1 MSGFAGDLRIAARL
15 ARREL
20 RGGVRGFRIFLACLA
35 LGVAAIAGIGS
46 LGSAVRE
53 GLRADARKI
62 LGGDVAVRLIHREA
76 DAAERAWLRR
86 NATVS
91 QAADLR
97 AMAYTVRG
105 TIDRDPA
112 QRRRVLVELKGVDG
126 LWPLY
131 GRPAVDGKPAGRERL
146 ARLLAARDGVHGAL
160 VDPALPLRLGVDIGN
175 RLRIGGQIFEIR
187 GLLTG
192 EPDRG
197 TRLFTLGPRILVS
210 RAGLQATG
218 LVRHGSLIYFHYRLK
233 LPPGADPAAF
243 VERLN
248 AALPKAGWR
257 VRSLNQATPAAQR
270 FLARIALYLTLVG
283 LTALLVGGLGVAN
296 GVRAWLDGRVATIAT
311 FKCLGA
317 SARIVFLT
325 YLIQVL
331 VLALAGIALGIV
343 IGAVLPAALA
353 GLVESVFPVT
363 LRLGLYPGPLAV
375 AALFGLLTAL
385 AFSLWSVARA
395 REVPP
400 AMLFRQTVS
409 AAEGRPKP
417 LYAAIT
423 ALLVAMLAALALL
436 TAADPVIAT
445 IFICGCA
452 GAFLL
457 FRGLA
462 WLVARGAAR
471 LSDPA
476 RGGAGS
482 NWRGRNLRGPN
493 LRLALA
499 NIHRPGAPTAS
510 VILSL
515 GLGATVLVAIAL
527 IQGNLMDQLRRQMPD
542 RAPAFFFIDI
552 LPDQVERFDAAVSDA
567 GGATRTTRMPM
578 VRARIVKLNGVPAAE
593 AAVHPDARW
602 ATRSERGLT
611 YAAAMPEGSRLVAG
625 EWWPADYRGPPQV
638 SFDAELAR
646 GMGLAVGDTIT
657 FNVLGREI
665 AARIA
670 NLRRVQWRTVGMNFT
685 VIFAPGTLE
694 SAPHSHIAAVYA
706 PPDAEMGLLAAVNAE
721 LPNVSGVRV
730 RDALESAAGI
740 LETIGVALRSTATV
754 TLLAGLLVL
763 AGAIAAGHRRRV
775 YDAVVLKVLGATRWR
790 VLRAFLLEYGLL
802 GLVTAAIAAALG
814 AIVAWA
820 VLTLAMRS
828 PWTFLPGTA
837 IGTALLCLAVMLL
850 FGFVG
855 TWQAMRQ
862 KPAALLRN
870 E

>member
-1 MSGFAGDLRIAARL
+1 MTGFASDLGIAARL

-46 LGSAVRE
+46 LGMAVRE
-53 GLRADARKI
+53 GLRADAQKI

-76 DAAERAWLRR
+76 NPAERAWLER

-91 QAADLR
+91 QAADMR
-97 AMAYTVRG
+97 AMAYTAGGAAGSGV
-105 TIDRDPA
+105 A

-131 GRPAVDGKPAGRERL
+131 GSAGVDGTPAGHDRL
-146 ARLLAARDGVHGAL
+146 AALLAARSGAYGAL
-160 VDPALPLRLGVDIGN
+160 VDPALPVRLGVAVGD
-175 RLRIGGQIFEIR
+175 RLRIGGQSFEIR

-233 LPPGADPAAF
+233 LPPGADAAAF
-243 VERLN
+243 ADRLKT
-248 AALPKAGWR
+248 ALPKAGWR
-257 VRSLNQATPAAQR
+257 VRSLGEATPAAQR

-296 GVRAWLDGRVATIAT
+296 GVRAWLDGRIATIAT

-331 VLALAGIALGIV
+331 VLALAGVA
-343 IGAVLPAALA
+343 IGLVAGAILPAALA

-363 LRLGLYPGPLAV
+363 LRLGLYPAPLAV

-400 AMLFRQTVS
+400 ATLFRQTVS
-409 AAEGRPKP
+409 SVEGRPKP
-417 LYAAIT
+417 LYIAIT
-423 ALLVAMLAALALL
+423 ALLVAALAGLALL

-445 IFICGCA
+445 IFIGGCA

-476 RGGAGS
+476 RGAH
-482 NWRGRNLRGPN
+482 GRNRRGPS

-527 IQGNLMDQLRRQMPD
+527 IQGNLMDQVRRQMPD

-552 LPDQVERFDAAVSDA
+552 LPHQAARFDGAVNGA
-567 GGATRTTRMPM
+567 GGVSRTTRMPM

-625 EWWPADYRGPPQV
+625 DWWPADYRGPPQV

-646 GMGLAVGDTIT
+646 GMGLGVGDTIT

-665 AARIA
+665 TAKIA

-706 PPDAEMGLLAAVNAE
+706 EPEAEMRLLAAVNDA

-740 LETIGVALRSTATV
+740 LETIGVALRSTAAV

-775 YDAVVLKVLGATRWR
+775 YDAVVLKVLGATRGR

-802 GLVTAAIAAALG
+802 GLVTAAIAAVLG

-820 VLTLAMRS
+820 VLTLAMGS

-855 TWQAMRQ
+855 TWRAMRQ

>member
-1 MSGFAGDLRIAARL
+1 MSGLAGDLGIAARL

-46 LGSAVRE
+46 LGMAVRE
-53 GLRADARKI
+53 GLRADAQKI

-76 DAAERAWLRR
+76 SPAERSWLRR

-91 QAADLR
+91 EAADLR

-105 TIDRDPA
+105 TAGGDPA
-112 QRRRVLVELKGVDG
+112 QRRRVLVELKGVDD

-131 GRPAVDGKPAGRERL
+131 GSAAVDGKPVSRSRL
-146 ARLLAARDGVHGAL
+146 DGLLAARNGVHGSGVHGAL
-160 VDPALPLRLGVDIGN
+160 VDPALPLRLGVEIGD
-175 RLRIGGQIFEIR
+175 RLRIGGQSFEIR

-233 LPPGADPAAF
+233 LPPGADAAAF
-243 VERLN
+243 VDRLK

-257 VRSLNQATPAAQR
+257 VRSLGEATPAAQR

-296 GVRAWLDGRVATIAT
+296 GVRAWLDGRVATVAT

-331 VLALAGIALGIV
+331 VLALAGIA
-343 IGAVLPAALA
+343 IGLVAGAILPAALA

-363 LRLGLYPGPLAV
+363 LRLGLYPAPLAV

-409 AAEGRPKP
+409 AVEGRPKP
-417 LYAAIT
+417 LYIAIT
-423 ALLVAMLAALALL
+423 ALLVAALAGLALL

-476 RGGAGS
+476 RGV
-482 NWRGRNLRGPN
+482 RRGPN

-527 IQGNLMDQLRRQMPD
+527 IQGNLMDQVRRQMPD

-552 LPDQVERFDAAVSDA
+552 LPHQAARFDAAVDGT

-578 VRARIVKLNGVPAAE
+578 VRARIVRLNGVPAAE

-625 EWWPADYRGPPQV
+625 DWWPADYRGPPRV
-638 SFDAELAR
+638 SFDAELAQ

-665 AARIA
+665 TATIA

-694 SAPHSHIAAVYA
+694 SAPHSHIAAVYTE
-706 PPDAEMGLLAAVNAE
+706 PEAEMRLLAAVNNA

-775 YDAVVLKVLGATRWR
+775 YDAVVLKVLGATRGR

-802 GLVTAAIAAALG
+802 GLVTAAIAAVLG

-820 VLTLAMRS
+820 VLTLAMRA
-828 PWTFLPGTA
+828 PWTLLPGTA

-855 TWQAMRQ
+855 TWRAMRQ

>member
-1 MSGFAGDLRIAARL
+1 MTGFASDLGIAARL

-46 LGSAVRE
+46 LGMAVRE
-53 GLRADARKI
+53 GLRADAQKI

-76 DAAERAWLRR
+76 NPAERAWLERS
-86 NATVS
+86 ATVS
-91 QAADLR
+91 QAADMR
-97 AMAYTVRG
+97 AMAYTAGG
-105 TIDRDPA
+105 TAGSGVA

-131 GRPAVDGKPAGRERL
+131 GSAGVDGTPAGHDRL
-146 ARLLAARDGVHGAL
+146 AALLAARSGVYGAL
-160 VDPALPLRLGVDIGN
+160 VDPALPVRLGVAVGD
-175 RLRIGGQIFEIR
+175 RLRIGGQSFEIR

-233 LPPGADPAAF
+233 LPPGADAAAF
-243 VERLN
+243 ADRLKT
-248 AALPKAGWR
+248 ALPKAGWR
-257 VRSLNQATPAAQR
+257 VRSLGEATPAAQR

-296 GVRAWLDGRVATIAT
+296 GVRAWLDGRIATIAT

-331 VLALAGIALGIV
+331 VLALAGVALGLV
-343 IGAVLPAALA
+343 AGAILPAALA

-363 LRLGLYPGPLAV
+363 LRLGLYPAPLAV

-400 AMLFRQTVS
+400 ATLFRQTVS
-409 AAEGRPKP
+409 SVEGRPKP
-417 LYAAIT
+417 LYIAIT
-423 ALLVAMLAALALL
+423 ALLVAALAGLALL

-445 IFICGCA
+445 IFIGGCA

-476 RGGAGS
+476 RGAH
-482 NWRGRNLRGPN
+482 GRNRRGPS

-527 IQGNLMDQLRRQMPD
+527 IQGNLMDQVRRQMPD

-552 LPDQVERFDAAVSDA
+552 LPHQAARFDGAVNGA
-567 GGATRTTRMPM
+567 GGVSRTTRMPM

-625 EWWPADYRGPPQV
+625 DWWPADYRGPPQV

-646 GMGLAVGDTIT
+646 GMGLGVGDTIT

-665 AARIA
+665 TAKIA

-706 PPDAEMGLLAAVNAE
+706 EPEAEMRLLAAVNNA

-740 LETIGVALRSTATV
+740 LETIGVALRSTAAV

-775 YDAVVLKVLGATRWR
+775 YDAVVLKVLGATRGR

-802 GLVTAAIAAALG
+802 GLVTAAIAAVLG

-820 VLTLAMRS
+820 VLTLAMGS

-855 TWQAMRQ
+855 TWRAMRQ

>member
-1 MSGFAGDLRIAARL
+1 MTGFASDLRIAARL

-46 LGSAVRE
+46 LGTAVRE

-62 LGGDVAVRLIHREA
+62 LGGDVAVRLIHR
-76 DAAERAWLRR
+76 DATPAEQAWLRR

-97 AMAYTVRG
+97 AMAYTTG
-105 TIDRDPA
+105 RDSA
-112 QRRRVLVELKGVDG
+112 ARRRVLVELKGVDG

-131 GRPAVDGKPAGRERL
+131 GSAGIDGSPADRDRL
-146 ARLLAARDGVHGAL
+146 SAMLAARNGVYGAL
-160 VDPALPLRLGVDIGN
+160 VDPVLPVRLGLAIGD
-175 RLRIGGQIFEIR
+175 RLRIGGQQFEIR

-197 TRLFTLGPRILVS
+197 TRLIKLGPRILVS
-210 RAGLQATG
+210 RPGLDATG
-218 LVRHGSLIYFHYRLK
+218 LVRTGSLIYFHYRLK
-233 LPPGADPAAF
+233 IPPGADAAAF
-243 VERLN
+243 AGRIK

-257 VRSLNQATPAAQR
+257 VRSLGEATPGARQ
-270 FLARIALYLTLVG
+270 FLARITLYLTLVG

-296 GVRAWLDGRVATIAT
+296 GVRAWLDGRIATIAT

-317 SARIVFLT
+317 SARVVFLT
-325 YLIQVL
+325 YLLQML
-331 VLALAGIALGIV
+331 VLALAGIALGLTA
-343 IGAVLPAALA
+343 GAILPALLA
-353 GLVESVFPVT
+353 GMVESILPVT
-363 LRLGLYPGPLAV
+363 LRLGIYAGPLAV

-385 AFSLWSVARA
+385 AFSLWSLARA

-409 AAEGRPKP
+409 AIEGRPRRV
-417 LYAAIT
+417 YALAT
-423 ALLVAMLAALALL
+423 GMLVAALAALALV
-436 TAADPVIAT
+436 TAADPFIAL
-445 IFICGCA
+445 IFIGGCA
-452 GAFLL
+452 GAFLF
-457 FRGLA
+457 FRGMA
-462 WLVARGAAR
+462 WLVARAAAR

-476 RGGAGS
+476 R
-482 NWRGRNLRGPN
+482 NVRRGPN

-515 GLGATVLVAIAL
+515 GLGATILVAIAL
-527 IQGNLMDQLRRQMPD
+527 IQGNLMDQVRRQMPD
-542 RAPAFFFIDI
+542 AAPAFFFIDI
-552 LPDQVERFDAAVSDA
+552 LPNQVLQFDAAVGKTD
-567 GGATRTTRMPM
+567 GVIRMTRMPM
-578 VRARIVKLNGVPAAE
+578 VRARIAKLNGVPAAE

-602 ATRSERGLT
+602 ATRNERGLT
-611 YAAAMPEGSRLVAG
+611 YAAKLPEGSSLISG
-625 EWWPADYRGPPQV
+625 KWWPADYEGPPLV

-646 GMGLAVGDTIT
+646 GMGLKVGDTIT

-665 AARIA
+665 TATIA
-670 NLRRVQWRTVGMNFT
+670 NLRRIQWRTVGMNFT

-706 PPDAEMGLLAAVNAE
+706 SPEAENRLLAAVTGA

-730 RDALESAAGI
+730 RDALSAAAGLLENIGI
-740 LETIGVALRSTATV
+740 ALRSTALV
-754 TLLAGLLVL
+754 TLIAGLLVL

-802 GLVTAAIAAALG
+802 GLVTAVIAALLG
-814 AIVAWA
+814 ALIAWI
-820 VLTLAMRS
+820 VLTQAMRS
-828 PWTFLPGTA
+828 PWSFLPGTA
-837 IGTALLCLAVMLL
+837 IGTASLCLAVMLL

>member
-1 MSGFAGDLRIAARL
+1 MTGFASDLGIAARL

-46 LGSAVRE
+46 LGMAVRE
-53 GLRADARKI
+53 GLRADAQKI

-76 DAAERAWLRR
+76 NPAERAWLER

-91 QAADLR
+91 QAADMR
-97 AMAYTVRG
+97 AMAYTAGGAAGSGV
-105 TIDRDPA
+105 A

-131 GRPAVDGKPAGRERL
+131 GSAGVDGTPAGHDRL
-146 ARLLAARDGVHGAL
+146 AALLAARSGAYGAL
-160 VDPALPLRLGVDIGN
+160 VDPALPVRLGVAVGD
-175 RLRIGGQIFEIR
+175 RLRIGGQSFEIR

-233 LPPGADPAAF
+233 LPPGADAAAF
-243 VERLN
+243 ADRLKT
-248 AALPKAGWR
+248 ALPKAGWR
-257 VRSLNQATPAAQR
+257 VRSLGEATPAAQR

-296 GVRAWLDGRVATIAT
+296 GVRAWLDGRIATIAT

-331 VLALAGIALGIV
+331 VLAFAGVA
-343 IGAVLPAALA
+343 IGLVAGAILPAALA

-363 LRLGLYPGPLAV
+363 LRLGLYPAPLAV

-395 REVPP
+395 REVP
-400 AMLFRQTVS
+400 AATLFRQTVS
-409 AAEGRPKP
+409 SVEGRPKP
-417 LYAAIT
+417 LYIAIT
-423 ALLVAMLAALALL
+423 ALLVAALAGLALL

-445 IFICGCA
+445 IFIGGCA

-476 RGGAGS
+476 RGAH
-482 NWRGRNLRGPN
+482 GRNRRGPS

-527 IQGNLMDQLRRQMPD
+527 IQGNLMDQVRRQMPD

-552 LPDQVERFDAAVSDA
+552 LPHQAARFDGAVNGA
-567 GGATRTTRMPM
+567 GGVSRTTRMPM

-625 EWWPADYRGPPQV
+625 DWWPADYRGPPQV

-646 GMGLAVGDTIT
+646 GMGLGVGDTIT

-665 AARIA
+665 TAKIA

-706 PPDAEMGLLAAVNAE
+706 EPEAEMRLLAAVNNA

-740 LETIGVALRSTATV
+740 LETIGVALRSTAAV

-775 YDAVVLKVLGATRWR
+775 YDAVVLKVLGATRGR

-802 GLVTAAIAAALG
+802 GLVTAAIAAVLG

-820 VLTLAMRS
+820 VLTLAMGS

-855 TWQAMRQ
+855 TWRAMRQ

>member
-1 MSGFAGDLRIAARL
+1 MTGFASDLGIAARL

-46 LGSAVRE
+46 LGMAVRE
-53 GLRADARKI
+53 GLRADAQKI

-76 DAAERAWLRR
+76 NPAERAWLER

-91 QAADLR
+91 QAADMR
-97 AMAYTVRG
+97 AMAYTAGGAAGSGV
-105 TIDRDPA
+105 A

-131 GRPAVDGKPAGRERL
+131 GSAGVDGTPAGHDRL
-146 ARLLAARDGVHGAL
+146 AALLAARSGAYGAL
-160 VDPALPLRLGVDIGN
+160 VDPALPVRLGVAVGD
-175 RLRIGGQIFEIR
+175 RLRIGGQSFEIR

-233 LPPGADPAAF
+233 LPPGADAAAF
-243 VERLN
+243 ADRLKT
-248 AALPKAGWR
+248 ALPKAGWR
-257 VRSLNQATPAAQR
+257 VRSLGEATPAAQR

-296 GVRAWLDGRVATIAT
+296 GVRAWLDGRIATIAT

-331 VLALAGIALGIV
+331 VLALAGVA
-343 IGAVLPAALA
+343 IGLVAGAILPAALA

-363 LRLGLYPGPLAV
+363 LRLGLYPAPLAV

-400 AMLFRQTVS
+400 ATLFRQTVS
-409 AAEGRPKP
+409 SVEGRPKP
-417 LYAAIT
+417 LYIAIT
-423 ALLVAMLAALALL
+423 ALLVAALAGLALL

-445 IFICGCA
+445 IFIGGCA

-476 RGGAGS
+476 RGAH
-482 NWRGRNLRGPN
+482 GRNRRGPS

-527 IQGNLMDQLRRQMPD
+527 IQGNLMDQVRRQMPD

-552 LPDQVERFDAAVSDA
+552 LPHQAARFDGAVNGA
-567 GGATRTTRMPM
+567 GGVSRTTRMPM

-625 EWWPADYRGPPQV
+625 DWWPADYRGPPQV

-646 GMGLAVGDTIT
+646 GMGLGVGDTIT

-665 AARIA
+665 TAKIA

-706 PPDAEMGLLAAVNAE
+706 EPEAEMRLLAAVNNA

-775 YDAVVLKVLGATRWR
+775 YDAVVLKVLGATRGR

-802 GLVTAAIAAALG
+802 GLVTAAIAAVLG

-820 VLTLAMRS
+820 VLTLAMGS

-855 TWQAMRQ
+855 TWRAMRQ

>member
-1 MSGFAGDLRIAARL
+1 MTGFASDLGIAARL

-46 LGSAVRE
+46 LGMAVRE
-53 GLRADARKI
+53 GLRADAQKI

-76 DAAERAWLRR
+76 NPAERAWLER

-91 QAADLR
+91 QAADMR
-97 AMAYTVRG
+97 AMAYTAGGAAGSGV
-105 TIDRDPA
+105 A

-131 GRPAVDGKPAGRERL
+131 GSAGVDGTPAGHDRL
-146 ARLLAARDGVHGAL
+146 AALLAARSGVYGAL
-160 VDPALPLRLGVDIGN
+160 VDPALPVRLGVAVGD
-175 RLRIGGQIFEIR
+175 RLRIGGQSFEIR

-233 LPPGADPAAF
+233 LPPGADAAAF
-243 VERLN
+243 ADRLKT
-248 AALPKAGWR
+248 ALPKAGWR
-257 VRSLNQATPAAQR
+257 VRSLGEATPAAQR

-296 GVRAWLDGRVATIAT
+296 GVRAWLDGRIATIAT

-331 VLALAGIALGIV
+331 VLALAGIALGLV
-343 IGAVLPAALA
+343 AGAILPAALA

-363 LRLGLYPGPLAV
+363 LRLGLYPAPLAV

-400 AMLFRQTVS
+400 ATLFRQTVS
-409 AAEGRPKP
+409 SVEGRPKP
-417 LYAAIT
+417 LYIAIT
-423 ALLVAMLAALALL
+423 ALLVAALAGLALL

-445 IFICGCA
+445 IFIGGCA

-476 RGGAGS
+476 RGAH
-482 NWRGRNLRGPN
+482 GRNRRGPS

-527 IQGNLMDQLRRQMPD
+527 IQGNLMDQVRRQMPD

-552 LPDQVERFDAAVSDA
+552 LPHQAARFDGAVNGA
-567 GGATRTTRMPM
+567 GGVSRTTRMPM

-625 EWWPADYRGPPQV
+625 DWWPADYRGPPQV

-646 GMGLAVGDTIT
+646 GMGLGVGDTIT

-665 AARIA
+665 TAKIA

-706 PPDAEMGLLAAVNAE
+706 EPEAEMRLLAAVNNA

-740 LETIGVALRSTATV
+740 LETIGVALRSTAAV

-775 YDAVVLKVLGATRWR
+775 YDAVVLKVLGATRGR

-802 GLVTAAIAAALG
+802 GLVTAAIAAVLG

-820 VLTLAMRS
+820 VLTLAMGS

-855 TWQAMRQ
+855 TWRAMRQ

>member
-1 MSGFAGDLRIAARL
+1 MSGFASDLGIAARL

-76 DAAERAWLRR
+76 SPQEQAWLHR

-97 AMAYTVRG
+97 AMAYTIG
-105 TIDRDPA
+105 GDPA

-131 GRPAVDGKPAGRERL
+131 GSAGVDGEPAGRKRL
-146 ARLLAARDGVHGAL
+146 AALLAARNGVHGAL
-160 VDPALPLRLGVDIGN
+160 VDPVLPARLGIEIGE
-175 RLRIGGQIFEIR
+175 RLRIGGQQFEIR

-210 RAGLQATG
+210 RAGLKATG

-233 LPPGADPAAF
+233 LPPDTEPAAF
-243 VERLN
+243 VKRVN

-257 VRSLNQATPAAQR
+257 VRSLSQATPAAQE

-296 GVRAWLDGRVATIAT
+296 GVRAWLDGRIATIAT

-317 SARIVFLT
+317 SARVVFLT

-343 IGAVLPAALA
+343 AGAILPALLA

-400 AMLFRQTVS
+400 ATLFRQTVS
-409 AAEGRPKP
+409 SGEGRPKP
-417 LYAAIT
+417 LYVALT
-423 ALLVAMLAALALL
+423 AVLVAALAALALL
-436 TAADPVIAT
+436 TAADLFIAT

-476 RGGAGS
+476 RGA
-482 NWRGRNLRGPN
+482 RRGPN

-527 IQGNLMDQLRRQMPD
+527 IQGNLMDQVRRQMPD

-552 LPDQVERFDAAVSDA
+552 LPHQAERFDAAVNEA
-567 GGATRTTRMPM
+567 GGVSRTTRMPM
-578 VRARIVKLNGVPAAE
+578 VRARIVKLNGVPVAK
-593 AAVHPDARW
+593 AAVQPDARW

-611 YAAAMPEGSRLVAG
+611 YAATMPEGSRLVAG
-625 EWWPADYRGPPQV
+625 DWWPADYRGPPQV
-638 SFDAELAR
+638 SFDAELAQ
-646 GMGLAVGDTIT
+646 GMGLTVGDTIT

-665 AARIA
+665 TAKIA

-706 PPDAEMGLLAAVNAE
+706 KPEAEMRLLAAVNNA

-740 LETIGVALRSTATV
+740 LETIGIALRSTATV

-802 GLVTAAIAAALG
+802 GLVTAAIAAILG
-814 AIVAWA
+814 AIVAWT
-820 VLTLAMRS
+820 VLTQAMRS

>member
-76 DAAERAWLRR
+76 SAAERAWLKR

-131 GRPAVDGKPAGRERL
+131 GSAGVGGKPVGRERF
-146 ARLLAARDGVHGAL
+146 AALLAPRDGVHGAL

-243 VERLN
+243 AARLN

-257 VRSLNQATPAAQR
+257 VRSLSQATPAAQE

-331 VLALAGIALGIV
+331 ALALAGIALGIV

-409 AAEGRPKP
+409 AVEGRPKP
-417 LYAAIT
+417 LYVALT
-423 ALLVAMLAALALL
+423 AVLVAALAGLALL
-436 TAADPVIAT
+436 AAADPVIAT

-476 RGGAGS
+476 RGARR
-482 NWRGRNLRGPN
+482 RGNLRGPN

-527 IQGNLMDQLRRQMPD
+527 IQGNLMDQVRRQMPD

-552 LPDQVERFDAAVSDA
+552 LPHQAARFDAAVSEA

-646 GMGLAVGDTIT
+646 GMGLTVGDTIT

-665 AARIA
+665 TARIA

-706 PPDAEMGLLAAVNAE
+706 PPDAEMRLLATVNAA

-802 GLVTAAIAAALG
+802 GLVTAAIAALLG

>member
-1 MSGFAGDLRIAARL
+1 MTGFASDLGIAARL

-46 LGSAVRE
+46 LGMAVRE
-53 GLRADARKI
+53 GLRADAQKI

-76 DAAERAWLRR
+76 NPAERAWLER

-91 QAADLR
+91 QAADMR
-97 AMAYTVRG
+97 AMAYTAG
-105 TIDRDPA
+105 GAAGSGAA

-131 GRPAVDGKPAGRERL
+131 GSAGVDGTPAGHDRL
-146 ARLLAARDGVHGAL
+146 AALLAARSGVYGAL
-160 VDPALPLRLGVDIGN
+160 VDPALPVRLGVAVGD
-175 RLRIGGQIFEIR
+175 RLRIGGQSFEIR

-233 LPPGADPAAF
+233 LPPGADAAAF
-243 VERLN
+243 ADRLKT
-248 AALPKAGWR
+248 ALPKAGWR
-257 VRSLNQATPAAQR
+257 VRSLGEATPAAQR

-296 GVRAWLDGRVATIAT
+296 GVRAWLDGRIATIAT

-331 VLALAGIALGIV
+331 VLALAGIALGLV
-343 IGAVLPAALA
+343 AGAILPAALA

-363 LRLGLYPGPLAV
+363 LRLGLYPAPLAV

-385 AFSLWSVARA
+385 AFSLWSVARV

-400 AMLFRQTVS
+400 ATLFRQTVTS
-409 AAEGRPKP
+409 VEGRPKP
-417 LYAAIT
+417 LYIAIT
-423 ALLVAMLAALALL
+423 ALLVAALAGLALL

-445 IFICGCA
+445 IFIGGCA

-476 RGGAGS
+476 RGAH
-482 NWRGRNLRGPN
+482 GRNRRGPS

-527 IQGNLMDQLRRQMPD
+527 IQGNLMDQVRRQMPD

-552 LPDQVERFDAAVSDA
+552 LPHQAARFDGAVNGA
-567 GGATRTTRMPM
+567 GGVSRTTRMPM

-625 EWWPADYRGPPQV
+625 DWWPADYRGPPQV

-646 GMGLAVGDTIT
+646 GMGLGVGDTIT

-665 AARIA
+665 TATIA

-706 PPDAEMGLLAAVNAE
+706 EPEAEMRLLAAVNDA

-775 YDAVVLKVLGATRWR
+775 YDAVVLKVLGATRGR

-802 GLVTAAIAAALG
+802 GLVTAAIAAVLG
-814 AIVAWA
+814 AFVAWA
-820 VLTLAMRS
+820 VLTLAMGS

-855 TWQAMRQ
+855 TWRAMRQ

>member
-1 MSGFAGDLRIAARL
+1 MTGFASDLGIAARL

-46 LGSAVRE
+46 LGMAVRE
-53 GLRADARKI
+53 GLRADAQKI

-76 DAAERAWLRR
+76 NPAERAWLER

-91 QAADLR
+91 QAADMR
-97 AMAYTVRG
+97 AMAYTAGGAAGSGV
-105 TIDRDPA
+105 A

-131 GRPAVDGKPAGRERL
+131 GSAGVDGTPAGHDRL
-146 ARLLAARDGVHGAL
+146 AALLAARSGVYGAL
-160 VDPALPLRLGVDIGN
+160 VDPALPVRLGVAVGD
-175 RLRIGGQIFEIR
+175 RLRIGGQSFEIR

-233 LPPGADPAAF
+233 LPPGADAAAF
-243 VERLN
+243 ADRLKT
-248 AALPKAGWR
+248 ALPKAGWR
-257 VRSLNQATPAAQR
+257 VRSLGEATPAAQR

-296 GVRAWLDGRVATIAT
+296 GVRAWLDGRIATIAT

-331 VLALAGIALGIV
+331 VLALAGVA
-343 IGAVLPAALA
+343 IGLVAGAILPAALA

-363 LRLGLYPGPLAV
+363 LRLGLYPAPLAV

-400 AMLFRQTVS
+400 ATLFRQTVS
-409 AAEGRPKP
+409 SVEGRPKP
-417 LYAAIT
+417 LYIAIT
-423 ALLVAMLAALALL
+423 ALLVAALAGLALL

-445 IFICGCA
+445 IFIGGCA

-476 RGGAGS
+476 RGAH
-482 NWRGRNLRGPN
+482 GRNRRGPS

-527 IQGNLMDQLRRQMPD
+527 IQGNLMDQVRRQMPD

-552 LPDQVERFDAAVSDA
+552 LPHQAARFDGAVNGA
-567 GGATRTTRMPM
+567 GGVSRTTRMPM

-625 EWWPADYRGPPQV
+625 DWWPADYRGPPQV

-646 GMGLAVGDTIT
+646 GMGLGVGDTIT

-665 AARIA
+665 TAKIA

-706 PPDAEMGLLAAVNAE
+706 EPEAEMRLLAAVNNA

-740 LETIGVALRSTATV
+740 LETIGVALRSTAAV

-775 YDAVVLKVLGATRWR
+775 YDAVVLKVLGATRGR

-802 GLVTAAIAAALG
+802 GLVTAAIAAVLG

-820 VLTLAMRS
+820 VLTLAMGS

-855 TWQAMRQ
+855 TWRAMRQ

>member
-1 MSGFAGDLRIAARL
+1 MTGFASDLGIAARL

-46 LGSAVRE
+46 LGMAVRE
-53 GLRADARKI
+53 GLRADAQKI

-76 DAAERAWLRR
+76 NPAERAWLER

-91 QAADLR
+91 QAADMR
-97 AMAYTVRG
+97 AMAYTAGGAAGSGV
-105 TIDRDPA
+105 A

-131 GRPAVDGKPAGRERL
+131 GSAGVDGTPAGHDRL
-146 ARLLAARDGVHGAL
+146 AALLAARSGAYGAL
-160 VDPALPLRLGVDIGN
+160 VDPALPVRLGVAVGD
-175 RLRIGGQIFEIR
+175 RLRIGGQSFEIR

-233 LPPGADPAAF
+233 LPPGADAAAF
-243 VERLN
+243 ADRLKT
-248 AALPKAGWR
+248 ALPKAGWR
-257 VRSLNQATPAAQR
+257 VRSLGEATPAAQR

-296 GVRAWLDGRVATIAT
+296 GVRAWLDGRIATIAT

-331 VLALAGIALGIV
+331 VLALAGIALGLV
-343 IGAVLPAALA
+343 AGAILPAALA

-363 LRLGLYPGPLAV
+363 LRLGLYPAPLAV

-400 AMLFRQTVS
+400 ATLFRQTVS
-409 AAEGRPKP
+409 SVEGRPKP
-417 LYAAIT
+417 LYIAIT
-423 ALLVAMLAALALL
+423 ALLVAALAGLALL

-445 IFICGCA
+445 IFIGGCA

-476 RGGAGS
+476 RGAH
-482 NWRGRNLRGPN
+482 GRNRRGPS

-527 IQGNLMDQLRRQMPD
+527 IQGNLMDQVRRQMPD

-552 LPDQVERFDAAVSDA
+552 LPHQAARFDGAVNGA
-567 GGATRTTRMPM
+567 GGVSRTTRMPM

-625 EWWPADYRGPPQV
+625 DWWPADYRGPPQV

-646 GMGLAVGDTIT
+646 GMGLGVGDTIT

-665 AARIA
+665 TAKIA

-706 PPDAEMGLLAAVNAE
+706 EPEAEMRLLAAVNNA

-740 LETIGVALRSTATV
+740 LETIGVALRSTAAV

-775 YDAVVLKVLGATRWR
+775 YDAVVLKVLGATRGR

-802 GLVTAAIAAALG
+802 GLVTAAIAAVLG

-820 VLTLAMRS
+820 VLTLAMGS

-855 TWQAMRQ
+855 TWRAMRQ

>member
-1 MSGFAGDLRIAARL
+1 MSGFASDLGIAARL

-76 DAAERAWLRR
+76 SAAELAWLRR

-97 AMAYTVRG
+97 AMAYTARG
-105 TIDRDPA
+105 TIDSDPA

-131 GRPAVDGKPAGRERL
+131 GSAAVGGKPVARERF
-146 ARLLAARDGVHGAL
+146 AALLAPRDGVHGAL
-160 VDPALPLRLGVDIGN
+160 VDPALPLRLGVDIGD

-243 VERLN
+243 AARLN

-257 VRSLNQATPAAQR
+257 VRSLSQATPAAR
-270 FLARIALYLTLVG
+270 EFLARIALYLTLVG

-296 GVRAWLDGRVATIAT
+296 GVRAWLDGRIATIAT

-331 VLALAGIALGIV
+331 ALALAGIALGIV
-343 IGAVLPAALA
+343 IGAILPSLLA
-353 GLVESVFPVT
+353 DLVESVFPVT

-385 AFSLWSVARA
+385 AFSLWSIARA
-395 REVPP
+395 REVPA

-409 AAEGRPKP
+409 SVEGRPKP
-417 LYAAIT
+417 LYVALT
-423 ALLVAMLAALALL
+423 ALLVAALAGLALL
-436 TAADPVIAT
+436 AAADPVIAT

-476 RGGAGS
+476 RGT
-482 NWRGRNLRGPN
+482 RRGPN

-527 IQGNLMDQLRRQMPD
+527 IQGNLMDQVRRQMPD

-552 LPDQVERFDAAVSDA
+552 LPHQAARFDAAVNGT

-593 AAVHPDARW
+593 AAIHPDARW
-602 ATRSERGLT
+602 AIRSERGLT

-625 EWWPADYRGPPQV
+625 DWWPADYRGTPII
-638 SFDAELAR
+638 SFDAELAEEMR
-646 GMGLAVGDTIT
+646 LGVGDTIT

-665 AARIA
+665 TAAIA
-670 NLRRVQWRTVGMNFT
+670 NLRRVKWRTVGMNFT

-706 PPDAEMGLLAAVNAE
+706 PPDAEMRLLAAVNAA

-802 GLVTAAIAAALG
+802 GLVTAAIAAVLG

>member
-1 MSGFAGDLRIAARL
+1 MNGFADDLRIAARL

-20 RGGVRGFRIFLACLA
+20 RAGVRGFRIFLACLA

-46 LGSAVRE
+46 LGTAVRE

-62 LGGDVAVRLIHREA
+62 LGGDVAVRLIHR
-76 DAAERAWLRR
+76 DASPAEQAWLRR

-97 AMAYTVRG
+97 AMAYTTG
-105 TIDRDPA
+105 TTGTTGGEA
-112 QRRRVLVELKGVDG
+112 GQRNRVLVELKGVDG

-131 GRPAVDGKPAGRERL
+131 GSAAVDGKPAGHDRV
-146 ARLLAARDGVHGAL
+146 AALLAAQGGVYGAL
-160 VDPALPLRLGVDIGN
+160 VDPVLPIRLGVAVGD
-175 RLRIGGQIFEIR
+175 RLRIGGHSFEIR

-197 TRLFTLGPRILVS
+197 TRLIKLGPRVLVS
-210 RAGLQATG
+210 RAGLGATG
-218 LVRHGSLIYFHYRLK
+218 LVRTGSLIYFHYRLK
-233 LPPGADPAAF
+233 LPPGADAGAF
-243 VERLN
+243 AERLKT
-248 AALPKAGWR
+248 ALPKAGWR
-257 VRSLNQATPAAQR
+257 VRSLGEATPGARQ
-270 FLARIALYLTLVG
+270 FLARITLYLTLVG

-296 GVRAWLDGRVATIAT
+296 GVRAWLDGRIATIAT

-331 VLALAGIALGIV
+331 VLAFAGIAIGLV
-343 IGAVLPAALA
+343 AGAVLPALLA
-353 GLVESVFPVT
+353 GAVESMLPVT
-363 LRLGLYPGPLAV
+363 LRLGIYAGPLAV

-385 AFSLWSVARA
+385 AFSLWAIARA

-409 AAEGRPKP
+409 AIEGRPRRA
-417 LYAAIT
+417 YAAATGI
-423 ALLVAMLAALALL
+423 LVAALAALAVV
-436 TAADPVIAT
+436 TAADPFIAV
-445 IFICGCA
+445 IFIGGCA

-457 FRGLA
+457 FRGMA
-462 WLVARGAAR
+462 WLVARAAAR

-476 RGGAGS
+476 R
-482 NWRGRNLRGPN
+482 NVRRGPN

-527 IQGNLMDQLRRQMPD
+527 IQGNLMDQVRRQMPD

-552 LPDQVERFDAAVSDA
+552 LPGQVAQFDAAVKNTEGVSRA
-567 GGATRTTRMPM
+567 TRMPM
-578 VRARIVKLNGVPAAE
+578 VRARIARLNGVPAAE
-593 AAVHPDARW
+593 AEVHPDARW
-602 ATRSERGLT
+602 ATRNERGLT
-611 YAAAMPEGSRLVAG
+611 YAATLPEGSILVSG
-625 EWWPADYRGPPQV
+625 KWWPADYRGPPLV

-646 GMGLAVGDTIT
+646 GMGLEVGDTIT

-665 AARIA
+665 TAKIS
-670 NLRRVQWRTVGMNFT
+670 NLRRIRWRTVGMNFT

-694 SAPHSHIAAVYA
+694 NAPHSHIAAVYA
-706 PPDAEMGLLAAVNAE
+706 RPDAETRLLAAVNGA

-730 RDALESAAGI
+730 RDALSAAAGL
-740 LETIGVALRSTATV
+740 LENIGVALRSTALV
-754 TLLAGLLVL
+754 TLVAGLLVL

-802 GLVTAAIAAALG
+802 GLVTAAIAALLG
-814 AIVAWA
+814 AVVAWA

-828 PWTFLPGTA
+828 PWSFLPGA
-837 IGTALLCLAVMLL
+837 AFGTALLCLAVMLL

>member
-1 MSGFAGDLRIAARL
+1 MTGFASDLGIAARL

-46 LGSAVRE
+46 LGMAVRE
-53 GLRADARKI
+53 GLRADAQKI

-76 DAAERAWLRR
+76 NPAERAWLER

-91 QAADLR
+91 QAADMR
-97 AMAYTVRG
+97 AMAYTAGGAAGSGV
-105 TIDRDPA
+105 A

-131 GRPAVDGKPAGRERL
+131 GSAGVDGTPAGHDRL
-146 ARLLAARDGVHGAL
+146 AALLAARSGVYGAL
-160 VDPALPLRLGVDIGN
+160 VDPALPVRLGVAVGD
-175 RLRIGGQIFEIR
+175 RLRIGGQSFEIR

-233 LPPGADPAAF
+233 LPPGADAAAF
-243 VERLN
+243 ADRLKT
-248 AALPKAGWR
+248 ALPKAGWR
-257 VRSLNQATPAAQR
+257 VRSLGEATPAAQR

-296 GVRAWLDGRVATIAT
+296 GVRAWLDGRIATIAT

-331 VLALAGIALGIV
+331 VLALAGIALGLV
-343 IGAVLPAALA
+343 AGAILPAALA

-363 LRLGLYPGPLAV
+363 LRLGLYPAPLAV

-400 AMLFRQTVS
+400 ATLFRQTVS
-409 AAEGRPKP
+409 SVEGRPKP
-417 LYAAIT
+417 LYIAIT
-423 ALLVAMLAALALL
+423 ALLVAALAGLALL

-445 IFICGCA
+445 IFIGGCA

-476 RGGAGS
+476 RGAH
-482 NWRGRNLRGPN
+482 GRNRRGPS

-527 IQGNLMDQLRRQMPD
+527 IQGNLMDQVRRQMPD

-552 LPDQVERFDAAVSDA
+552 LPHQAARFDGAVNGA
-567 GGATRTTRMPM
+567 GGVSRTTRMPM

-625 EWWPADYRGPPQV
+625 DWWPADYRGPPQV

-646 GMGLAVGDTIT
+646 GMGLGVGDTIT

-665 AARIA
+665 TATIA

-706 PPDAEMGLLAAVNAE
+706 EPEAEMRLLAAVNDA

-775 YDAVVLKVLGATRWR
+775 YDAVVLKVLGATRGR

-802 GLVTAAIAAALG
+802 GLVTAAIAAVLG

-820 VLTLAMRS
+820 VLTLAMGS

-855 TWQAMRQ
+855 TWRAMRQ

>member
-1 MSGFAGDLRIAARL
+1 MTGFASDLGIAARL

-46 LGSAVRE
+46 LGMAVRE
-53 GLRADARKI
+53 GLRADAQKI

-76 DAAERAWLRR
+76 NPAERAWLER

-91 QAADLR
+91 QAADMR
-97 AMAYTVRG
+97 AMAYTAGGAAGSGV
-105 TIDRDPA
+105 A

-131 GRPAVDGKPAGRERL
+131 GSAGVDGTPAGHDRL
-146 ARLLAARDGVHGAL
+146 AALLAARSGAYGAL
-160 VDPALPLRLGVDIGN
+160 VDPALPVRLGVAVGD
-175 RLRIGGQIFEIR
+175 RLRIGGQSFEIR

-233 LPPGADPAAF
+233 LPPGADAAAF
-243 VERLN
+243 ADRLKT
-248 AALPKAGWR
+248 ALPKAGWR
-257 VRSLNQATPAAQR
+257 VRSLGEATPAAQR

-296 GVRAWLDGRVATIAT
+296 GVRAWLDGRIATIAT

-331 VLALAGIALGIV
+331 VLALAGVA
-343 IGAVLPAALA
+343 IGLVAGAILPAALA

-363 LRLGLYPGPLAV
+363 LRLGLYPAPLAV

-400 AMLFRQTVS
+400 ATLFRQTVS
-409 AAEGRPKP
+409 SVEGRPKP
-417 LYAAIT
+417 LYIAIT
-423 ALLVAMLAALALL
+423 ALLVAALAGLALL

-445 IFICGCA
+445 IFIGGCA

-476 RGGAGS
+476 RGAH
-482 NWRGRNLRGPN
+482 GRNRRGPS

-527 IQGNLMDQLRRQMPD
+527 IQGNLMDQVRRQMPD

-552 LPDQVERFDAAVSDA
+552 LPHQAARFDGAVNGA
-567 GGATRTTRMPM
+567 GGVSRTTRMPM

-625 EWWPADYRGPPQV
+625 DWWPADYRGPPQV

-646 GMGLAVGDTIT
+646 GMGLGVGDTIT

-665 AARIA
+665 TATIA

-706 PPDAEMGLLAAVNAE
+706 EPEAEMRLLAAVNDA

-775 YDAVVLKVLGATRWR
+775 YDAVVLKVLGATRGR

-802 GLVTAAIAAALG
+802 GLVTAAIAAVLG

-820 VLTLAMRS
+820 VLTLAMGS

-855 TWQAMRQ
+855 TWRAMRQ

>member
-1 MSGFAGDLRIAARL
+1 MTGFASDLGIAARL

-46 LGSAVRE
+46 LGMAVRE
-53 GLRADARKI
+53 GLRADAQKI

-76 DAAERAWLRR
+76 NPAERAWLER

-91 QAADLR
+91 QAADMR
-97 AMAYTVRG
+97 AMAYTAGDAAGSGV
-105 TIDRDPA
+105 A

-131 GRPAVDGKPAGRERL
+131 GSAGVDGTPAGHDRL
-146 ARLLAARDGVHGAL
+146 AALLAARSGAYGAL
-160 VDPALPLRLGVDIGN
+160 VDPALPVRLGVAVGD
-175 RLRIGGQIFEIR
+175 RLRIGGQSFEIR

-233 LPPGADPAAF
+233 LPPGADAAAF
-243 VERLN
+243 ADRLKT
-248 AALPKAGWR
+248 ALPKAGWR
-257 VRSLNQATPAAQR
+257 VRSLGEATPAAQR

-296 GVRAWLDGRVATIAT
+296 GVRAWLDGRIATIAT

-331 VLALAGIALGIV
+331 VLALAGIALGLV
-343 IGAVLPAALA
+343 AGAILPAALA

-363 LRLGLYPGPLAV
+363 LRLGLYPAPLAV

-400 AMLFRQTVS
+400 ATLFRQTVS
-409 AAEGRPKP
+409 SVEGRPKP
-417 LYAAIT
+417 LYIAIT
-423 ALLVAMLAALALL
+423 ALLVAALAGLALL

-445 IFICGCA
+445 IFIGGCA

-476 RGGAGS
+476 RGAH
-482 NWRGRNLRGPN
+482 GRNRRGPS

-527 IQGNLMDQLRRQMPD
+527 IQGNLMDQVRRQMPD

-552 LPDQVERFDAAVSDA
+552 LPHQAARFDGAVNGA
-567 GGATRTTRMPM
+567 GGVSRTTRMPM

-625 EWWPADYRGPPQV
+625 DWWPADYRGPPQV

-646 GMGLAVGDTIT
+646 GMGLGVGDTIT

-665 AARIA
+665 TAKIA

-706 PPDAEMGLLAAVNAE
+706 EPEAEMRLLAAVNNA

-740 LETIGVALRSTATV
+740 LETIGVALRSTAAV

-775 YDAVVLKVLGATRWR
+775 YDAVVLKVLGATRGR

-802 GLVTAAIAAALG
+802 GLVTAAIAAVLG

-820 VLTLAMRS
+820 VLTLAMGS

-855 TWQAMRQ
+855 TWRAMRQ

>member
-1 MSGFAGDLRIAARL
+1 MTGFAGDLGIAIRL

-62 LGGDVAVRLIHREA
+62 LGGDVAVRLIHRTATAE
-76 DAAERAWLRR
+76 ERAWLERH
-86 NATVS
+86 ATVS
-91 QAADLR
+91 RAADLR
-97 AMAYTVRG
+97 AMAFAAG
-105 TIDRDPA
+105 GDPG
-112 QRRRVLVELKGVDG
+112 RRSRVLVELKGVDG

-131 GRPAVDGKPAGRERL
+131 GSAGVDGRPADRGRIAG
-146 ARLLAARDGVHGAL
+146 LLAARGGVFGAL
-160 VDPALPLRLGVDIGN
+160 VDPALPARLGVDIGG
-175 RLRIGGQIFEIR
+175 RLRIGGQSFEIR

-233 LPPGADPAAF
+233 LPPGEDPAAF
-243 VERLN
+243 AARLN
-248 AALPKAGWR
+248 EALPKAGWR
-257 VRSLNQATPAAQR
+257 VRSLSQASPAAR
-270 FLARIALYLTLVG
+270 EFLARIALYLTLVG

-296 GVRAWLDGRVATIAT
+296 GTRAWLDGRIATIAT
-311 FKCLGA
+311 LKCLGA

-331 VLALAGIALGIV
+331 ILALAGIALGLIA
-343 IGAVLPAALA
+343 GAVLPAALA

-363 LRLGLYPGPLAV
+363 VRLGLYPGPLAL

-385 AFSLWSVARA
+385 AFSLWSLARA

-409 AAEGRPKP
+409 AVEGRPRP
-417 LYAAIT
+417 FYVAVT
-423 ALLVAMLAALALL
+423 GLLVAALAALTLL
-436 TAADPVIAT
+436 TAADPFIAA
-445 IFICGCA
+445 IFVCGCA

-457 FRGLA
+457 FRSLA

-476 RGGAGS
+476 RGV
-482 NWRGRNLRGPN
+482 RRGPN

-499 NIHRPGAPTAS
+499 NMHRPGAPTAS
-510 VILSL
+510 VMLSL

-527 IQGNLMDQLRRQMPD
+527 IQGNLMDQVRRQMPD

-552 LPDQVERFDAAVSDA
+552 LPHQVDAFDAALGGA
-567 GGATRTTRMPM
+567 GGVSRATRMPM
-578 VRARIVKLNGVPAAE
+578 VRARIVRLNGVPAAE
-593 AAVHPDARW
+593 AAVHPEARW

-625 EWWPADYRGPPQV
+625 KWWPADYRGPPQI
-638 SFDAELAR
+638 SFDAELAQ
-646 GMGLAVGDTIT
+646 GLGLGVGDTIT

-665 AARIA
+665 EARIA
-670 NLRRVQWRTVGMNFT
+670 NLRRLQWRRVGLNFT

-706 PPDAEMGLLAAVNAE
+706 EPEAEMRLLAAVEAA

-730 RDALESAAGI
+730 RDALKSAAGI
-740 LETIGVALRSTATV
+740 LETIGVALRSTAAV

-775 YDAVVLKVLGATRWR
+775 YDAVVLKVLGATRGR

-802 GLVTAAIAAALG
+802 GLVTAAIAAILG
-814 AIVAWA
+814 AVVAWG

-855 TWQAMRQ
+855 TWRAMRQ

>member
-1 MSGFAGDLRIAARL
+1 MSDLAGDLGIAARL

-46 LGSAVRE
+46 LGMAVRE
-53 GLRADARKI
+53 GLRADAQKI

-76 DAAERAWLRR
+76 SPAERSWLRG

-91 QAADLR
+91 EAADLR
-97 AMAYTVRG
+97 AMAYTVGRTAG
-105 TIDRDPA
+105 SDAA

-131 GRPAVDGKPAGRERL
+131 GSAAVDGAPVSRSRL
-146 ARLLAARDGVHGAL
+146 DALLATRRGVYGAL
-160 VDPALPLRLGVDIGN
+160 VDPALPVRLGVSIGD
-175 RLRIGGQIFEIR
+175 RLRIGGQSFEIR

-233 LPPGADPAAF
+233 LPPGADAAAF
-243 VERLN
+243 ADRLKT
-248 AALPKAGWR
+248 ALPKAGWR
-257 VRSLNQATPAAQR
+257 VRSLGEATPAAQR

-296 GVRAWLDGRVATIAT
+296 GVRTWLDGRIATIAT

-331 VLALAGIALGIV
+331 VLALAGIA
-343 IGAVLPAALA
+343 IGLVAGAILPAALA

-363 LRLGLYPGPLAV
+363 LRLGLYPAPLAV

-385 AFSLWSVARA
+385 AFSLWSVAKA

-409 AAEGRPKP
+409 SVEGRPKP
-417 LYAAIT
+417 LYIAVT
-423 ALLVAMLAALALL
+423 ALLVAALAGLALL

-445 IFICGCA
+445 IFIGGCA

-476 RGGAGS
+476 RGV
-482 NWRGRNLRGPN
+482 RRGPN

-527 IQGNLMDQLRRQMPD
+527 IQGNLMDQVRRQMPD

-552 LPDQVERFDAAVSDA
+552 LPHQAER
-567 GGATRTTRMPM
+567 
-578 VRARIVKLNGVPAAE
+578 
-593 AAVHPDARW
+593 
-602 ATRSERGLT
+602 
-611 YAAAMPEGSRLVAG
+611 
-625 EWWPADYRGPPQV
+625 
-638 SFDAELAR
+638 
-646 GMGLAVGDTIT
+646 
-657 FNVLGREI
+657 
-665 AARIA
+665 
-670 NLRRVQWRTVGMNFT
+670 
-685 VIFAPGTLE
+685 
-694 SAPHSHIAAVYA
+694 
-706 PPDAEMGLLAAVNAE
+706 
-721 LPNVSGVRV
+721 
-730 RDALESAAGI
+730 
-740 LETIGVALRSTATV
+740 
-754 TLLAGLLVL
+754 
-763 AGAIAAGHRRRV
+763 
-775 YDAVVLKVLGATRWR
+775 
-790 VLRAFLLEYGLL
+790 
-802 GLVTAAIAAALG
+802 
-814 AIVAWA
+814 
-820 VLTLAMRS
+820 
-828 PWTFLPGTA
+828 
-837 IGTALLCLAVMLL
+837 
-850 FGFVG
+850 
-855 TWQAMRQ
+855 
-862 KPAALLRN
+862 
-870 E
+870 

>member
-1 MSGFAGDLRIAARL
+1 MTGFASDLGIAARL

-46 LGSAVRE
+46 LGMAVRE
-53 GLRADARKI
+53 GLRADAQKI

-76 DAAERAWLRR
+76 NPAERAWLER

-91 QAADLR
+91 QAADMR
-97 AMAYTVRG
+97 AMAYTAG
-105 TIDRDPA
+105 GAAGSGAA

-131 GRPAVDGKPAGRERL
+131 GSAGVDGTPAGHDRL
-146 ARLLAARDGVHGAL
+146 AALLAARNGVYGAL
-160 VDPALPLRLGVDIGN
+160 VDPALPVRLGVAVGD
-175 RLRIGGQIFEIR
+175 RLRIGGQSFEIR

-233 LPPGADPAAF
+233 LPPGADAAAF
-243 VERLN
+243 ADRLKT
-248 AALPKAGWR
+248 ALPKAGWR
-257 VRSLNQATPAAQR
+257 VRSLGEATPAAQR

-296 GVRAWLDGRVATIAT
+296 GVRAWLDGRIATIAT

-331 VLALAGIALGIV
+331 VLALAGIA
-343 IGAVLPAALA
+343 IGLVAGAILPAALA

-363 LRLGLYPGPLAV
+363 LRLGLYPAPLAV

-400 AMLFRQTVS
+400 ATLFRQTVS
-409 AAEGRPKP
+409 SVEGRPKP
-417 LYAAIT
+417 LYIAIT
-423 ALLVAMLAALALL
+423 ALLVAALAGLALL

-445 IFICGCA
+445 IFIGGCA

-476 RGGAGS
+476 RGAH
-482 NWRGRNLRGPN
+482 GRNRRGPS

-527 IQGNLMDQLRRQMPD
+527 IQGNLMDQVRRQMPD

-552 LPDQVERFDAAVSDA
+552 LPHQAARFDGAVNGA
-567 GGATRTTRMPM
+567 GGVSRTTRMPM

-625 EWWPADYRGPPQV
+625 DWWPADYRGPPQV

-646 GMGLAVGDTIT
+646 GMGLGVGDTIT

-665 AARIA
+665 TATIA

-706 PPDAEMGLLAAVNAE
+706 EPEAEMRLLAAVNDA

-775 YDAVVLKVLGATRWR
+775 YDAVVLKVLGATRGR

-802 GLVTAAIAAALG
+802 GLVTAAIAAVLG

-820 VLTLAMRS
+820 VLTLAMGS

-855 TWQAMRQ
+855 TWRAMRQ

>member
-1 MSGFAGDLRIAARL
+1 MTGFAGDLGVAARL

-53 GLRADARKI
+53 GLRADAQKI
-62 LGGDVAVRLIHREA
+62 LGGDVAIRLIHREA
-76 DAAERAWLRR
+76 SPEERAWLQR

-97 AMAYTVRG
+97 AMAYAAAG
-105 TIDRDPA
+105 TTGGDPA

-131 GRPAVDGKPAGRERL
+131 GSAGVDGRPAGHDRL
-146 ARLLAARDGVHGAL
+146 AALLAPANGAHGAL
-160 VDPALPLRLGVDIGN
+160 VDPALPVRLGVAVGD
-175 RLRIGGQIFEIR
+175 RLRIGGQMFEIR

-210 RAGLQATG
+210 RAGLDATG

-233 LPPGADPAAF
+233 LPAAEDPAAF
-243 VERLN
+243 AERLN
-248 AALPKAGWR
+248 AALPRAGWR
-257 VRSLNQATPAAQR
+257 VRSLSQATPAAQR

-296 GVRAWLDGRVATIAT
+296 GVRAWLDGRIATIAT

-317 SARIVFLT
+317 SARIVFLA

-331 VLALAGIALGIV
+331 VLALAGIALGLIA
-343 IGAVLPAALA
+343 GAVLPAALA
-353 GLVESVFPVT
+353 DLVESVFPVT
-363 LRLGLYPGPLAV
+363 LRLGLYPGPLV
-375 AALFGLLTAL
+375 LAALFGLLTAL
-385 AFSLWSVARA
+385 AFSLWSIARA
-395 REVPP
+395 REVPA

-409 AAEGRPKP
+409 SVEGRPKP
-417 LYAAIT
+417 LYMAIT
-423 ALLVAMLAALALL
+423 ALLVAALAALALF

-476 RGGAGS
+476 RGA
-482 NWRGRNLRGPN
+482 RRGPN

-527 IQGNLMDQLRRQMPD
+527 IQGNLMDQVRRQMPD

-552 LPDQVERFDAAVSDA
+552 LPDQAERFDAAVDAA
-567 GGATRTTRMPM
+567 GGVTRTTRMPM
-578 VRARIVKLNGVPAAE
+578 VRARIVKLNGVPVAR

-602 ATRSERGLT
+602 ATRNERGLT

-625 EWWPADYRGPPQV
+625 DWWPADYRGPPQV
-638 SFDAELAR
+638 SFDAELAS

-665 AARIA
+665 TAKIA

-694 SAPHSHIAAVYA
+694 NAPHSHIAAVYA
-706 PPDAEMGLLAAVNAE
+706 RPEAEMRLLAAVNDA

-740 LETIGVALRSTATV
+740 LETIGIALRSTALV
-754 TLLAGLLVL
+754 TLVAGLLVL

-775 YDAVVLKVLGATRWR
+775 YDAVVLKVLGATRRR

-802 GLVTAAIAAALG
+802 GLVTAAIAALLG
-814 AIVAWA
+814 SIVAWA

-855 TWQAMRQ
+855 TWRAMRQ

>member
-1 MSGFAGDLRIAARL
+1 MTGFASDLGIAARL

-46 LGSAVRE
+46 LGMAVRE
-53 GLRADARKI
+53 GLRADAQKI

-76 DAAERAWLRR
+76 NPAERAWLER

-91 QAADLR
+91 QAADMR
-97 AMAYTVRG
+97 AMAYTAGGAAGSGV
-105 TIDRDPA
+105 A

-131 GRPAVDGKPAGRERL
+131 GSAGVDGTPAGHDRL
-146 ARLLAARDGVHGAL
+146 AALLAARSGAYGAL
-160 VDPALPLRLGVDIGN
+160 VDPALPVRLGVAVGD
-175 RLRIGGQIFEIR
+175 RLRIGGQSFEIR

-233 LPPGADPAAF
+233 LPPGADAAAF
-243 VERLN
+243 ADRLKT
-248 AALPKAGWR
+248 ALPKAGWR
-257 VRSLNQATPAAQR
+257 VRSLGEATPAAQR

-296 GVRAWLDGRVATIAT
+296 GVRAWLDGRIATIAT

-331 VLALAGIALGIV
+331 VLALAGVALGLV
-343 IGAVLPAALA
+343 AGAILPAALA

-363 LRLGLYPGPLAV
+363 LRLGLYPAPLAV

-400 AMLFRQTVS
+400 ATLFRQTVS
-409 AAEGRPKP
+409 SVEGRPKP
-417 LYAAIT
+417 LYIAIT
-423 ALLVAMLAALALL
+423 ALLVAALAGLALL

-445 IFICGCA
+445 IFIGGCA

-476 RGGAGS
+476 RGAH
-482 NWRGRNLRGPN
+482 GRNRRGPS

-527 IQGNLMDQLRRQMPD
+527 IQGNLMDQVRRQMPD

-552 LPDQVERFDAAVSDA
+552 LPHQAARFDGAVNGA
-567 GGATRTTRMPM
+567 GGVSRTTRMPM

-625 EWWPADYRGPPQV
+625 DWWPADYRGPPQV

-646 GMGLAVGDTIT
+646 GMGLGVGDTIT

-665 AARIA
+665 TATIA

-706 PPDAEMGLLAAVNAE
+706 EPEAEMRLLAAVNDA

-775 YDAVVLKVLGATRWR
+775 YDAVVLKVLGATRGR

-802 GLVTAAIAAALG
+802 GLVTAAIAAVLG

-820 VLTLAMRS
+820 VLTLAMGS

-855 TWQAMRQ
+855 TWRAMRQ

>member
-1 MSGFAGDLRIAARL
+1 MTGFASDLGIAARL

-46 LGSAVRE
+46 LGMAVRE
-53 GLRADARKI
+53 GLRADAQKI

-76 DAAERAWLRR
+76 NPAERAWLER

-91 QAADLR
+91 QAADMR
-97 AMAYTVRG
+97 AMAYTAGGAAGSGV
-105 TIDRDPA
+105 A

-131 GRPAVDGKPAGRERL
+131 GSAGVDGTPAGHDRL
-146 ARLLAARDGVHGAL
+146 AALLAARSGAYGAL
-160 VDPALPLRLGVDIGN
+160 VDPALPVRLGVAVGD
-175 RLRIGGQIFEIR
+175 RLRIGGQSFEIR

-233 LPPGADPAAF
+233 LPPGADAAAF
-243 VERLN
+243 ADRLKT
-248 AALPKAGWR
+248 ALPKAGWR
-257 VRSLNQATPAAQR
+257 VRSLGEATPAAQR

-296 GVRAWLDGRVATIAT
+296 GVRAWLDGRIATIAT

-331 VLALAGIALGIV
+331 VLALAGVALGLV
-343 IGAVLPAALA
+343 AGAILPAALA

-363 LRLGLYPGPLAV
+363 LRLGLYPAPLAV

-400 AMLFRQTVS
+400 ATLFRQTVS
-409 AAEGRPKP
+409 SVEGRPKP
-417 LYAAIT
+417 LYIAIT
-423 ALLVAMLAALALL
+423 ALLVAALAGLALL

-445 IFICGCA
+445 IFIGGCA

-476 RGGAGS
+476 RGAH
-482 NWRGRNLRGPN
+482 GRNRRGPS

-527 IQGNLMDQLRRQMPD
+527 IQGNLMDQVRRQMPD

-552 LPDQVERFDAAVSDA
+552 LPHQAARFDGAVNGA
-567 GGATRTTRMPM
+567 GGVSRTTRMPM

-625 EWWPADYRGPPQV
+625 DWWPADYRGPPQV

-646 GMGLAVGDTIT
+646 GMGLGVGDTIT

-665 AARIA
+665 TAKIA

-706 PPDAEMGLLAAVNAE
+706 EPEAEMRLLAAVNNA

-775 YDAVVLKVLGATRWR
+775 YDAVVLKVLGATRGR

-802 GLVTAAIAAALG
+802 GLVTAAIAAVLG

-820 VLTLAMRS
+820 VLTLAMGS

-855 TWQAMRQ
+855 TWRAMRQ